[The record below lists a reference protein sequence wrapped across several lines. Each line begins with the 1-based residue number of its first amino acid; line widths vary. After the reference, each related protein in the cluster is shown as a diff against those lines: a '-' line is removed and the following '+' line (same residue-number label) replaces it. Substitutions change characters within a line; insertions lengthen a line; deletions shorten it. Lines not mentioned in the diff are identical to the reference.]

1 MPRHPD
7 GRGVETHEQ
16 YHLWIGTPT
25 WSNHIPRLG
34 SADFEIAEYPYY
46 DTATREVNI
55 DLMLETLR
63 HVPAGDVVLLHGC
76 CHNPTGA
83 DLGNAQWDQITDI
96 ALERGFV
103 PFIDT
108 AYQGLGDD
116 LDEDACGMRLM
127 AEKLPELVLA
137 SSCSKNFGLYRKRT
151 LLADSIQDNAVGL
164 DLSHI
169 KRQNGMF
176 SFLGIAIEHLLRL
189 REEFGALILL
199 IYQAWE

>member
-1 MPRHPD
+1 MPRDPD
-7 GRGVETHEQ
+7 GRGVDMHEQ
-16 YHLWIGTPT
+16 YHLWVGTPT
-25 WSNHIPRLG
+25 WPIHISVLG
-34 SADFEIAEYPYY
+34 SAGFEIAEYPYY

-63 HVPAGDVVLLHGC
+63 QVPAVDVVLLHGC

-83 DLGNAQWDQITDI
+83 DLSNAQWDLIADI

-108 AYQGLGDD
+108 AYQGLDYG
-116 LDEDACGMRLM
+116 LDEDTYGMRLM

-137 SSCSKNFGLYRKRT
+137 SSCSKNLGLYRECT
-151 LLADSIQDNAVGL
+151 LLADSIQDNAAGL
-164 DLSHI
+164 DFSHI

-176 SFLGIAIEHLLRL
+176 LFLGIAPEHFLRL
-189 REEFGALILL
+189 REEFGIPILL